1 MRVPSCA
8 TSPSLSE
15 TLMSSSQ
22 DKSHEGSA
30 GSKLRSKVEEEE
42 ENDEEE
48 VTVATVGEEGG
59 GDLCVQEAATADC
72 PGAERGPLES
82 AARRGPASVGSS
94 CARARQGPFGAA
106 GLPPPRPPPR
116 GLRFLLRG
124 RGSRDFFRSA

>member
-1 MRVPSCA
+1 
-8 TSPSLSE
+8 
-15 TLMSSSQ
+15 MSSSQ

-42 ENDEEE
+42 EEEE

-106 GLPPPRPPPR
+106 GCRR
-116 GLRFLLRG
+116 RR
-124 RGSRDFFRSA
+124 RRDRRREDCVSC

>member
-1 MRVPSCA
+1 
-8 TSPSLSE
+8 
-15 TLMSSSQ
+15 MSSRQ
-22 DKSHEGSA
+22 DKSHEGTA

-82 AARRGPASVGSS
+82 AARRGPAS
-94 CARARQGPFGAA
+94 A
-106 GLPPPRPPPR
+106 GR
-116 GLRFLLRG
+116 
-124 RGSRDFFRSA
+124 